1 MTTLKPLQPRRWRA
15 DEENGVTTP
24 RRVEN
29 VPFEDLAPVLEAPDF
44 PGLST
49 GRPAWIPRLEPGTSR

>member
-15 DEENGVTTP
+15 DEENGFTTLQHV
-24 RRVEN
+24 RN
-29 VPFEDLAPVLEAPDF
+29 VLIEDLAPVLEAPDF

-49 GRPAWIPRLEPGTSR
+49 GRPAWIPQLDVGASR